1 MITPPIKPQ
10 NGDPIFKKTKSDIVI
25 RKAINAPKEQF
36 PENATMKVFFKTSKR
51 AIPPNV
57 DINAG
62 GHVVIK
68 PVKNGEK
75 IPNTMQSK
83 ENIIA
88 PV

>member
-1 MITPPIKPQ
+1 
-10 NGDPIFKKTKSDIVI
+10 
-25 RKAINAPKEQF
+25 
-36 PENATMKVFFKTSKR
+36 MKVFFKTSKR